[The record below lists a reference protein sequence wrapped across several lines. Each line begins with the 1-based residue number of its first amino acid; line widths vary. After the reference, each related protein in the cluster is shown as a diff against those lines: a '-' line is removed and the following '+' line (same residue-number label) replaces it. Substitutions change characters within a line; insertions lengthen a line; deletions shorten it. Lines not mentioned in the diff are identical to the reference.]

1 MLMVQILQSKDTSW
15 QIVLIKIWSTVCCLK
30 EIHLSDKDKHRKVK
44 GWEKISHEKGTPNK
58 VGVTMYISD
67 TVDLKQKLIRRGKE
81 ENFILIKVTI
91 HEKIVT
97 IPNIYA
103 PNICTHHYIKQIL
116 QT

>member
-1 MLMVQILQSKDTSW
+1 
-15 QIVLIKIWSTVCCLK
+15 
-30 EIHLSDKDKHRKVK
+30 
-44 GWEKISHEKGTPNK
+44 
-58 VGVTMYISD
+58 MYISD